1 MERKTAAVIFGGQS
15 SEHEVSC
22 MSAANVID
30 RINKEKYD
38 LLLIGITMDGHWIKT
53 DSVDDIRSGE
63 WRNGKVSA
71 AILPDATKKCV
82 ILMDEDKVTEVKLDL
97 VFPVLH
103 GLHGEDGTIQG
114 LLELARIPYVG
125 CGVLASAVGMDK
137 LYTKIIVN
145 ICGHTLS
152 QYCAVAE
159 RFADCDIDMLELNIS
174 CPNVEEG
181 GLSFGTDSHV
191 VERVVKAVRHYVKQP
206 LIVKL
211 SPEVTDI
218 TEIARAA
225 VSGGADALSL
235 INTLRGM
242 KIDIHK
248 RKPILANK
256 IGGYSGP
263 GIMPVALRMA
273 YEVCHSVDVPV
284 IGMGGISTFEDALQ
298 FIMAGAEAVAVG
310 TANFHNPYAT
320 VEIIDGIRQY
330 MKENKISSL
339 EEIRGCID

>member
-1 MERKTAAVIFGGQS
+1 MQNAGAELFIENDIPFLRQ
-15 SEHEVSC
+15 
-22 MSAANVID
+22 
-30 RINKEKYD
+30 YD
-38 LLLIGITMDGHWIKT
+38 
-53 DSVDDIRSGE
+53 
-63 WRNGKVSA
+63 
-71 AILPDATKKCV
+71 
-82 ILMDEDKVTEVKLDL
+82 
-97 VFPVLH
+97 
-103 GLHGEDGTIQG
+103 
-114 LLELARIPYVG
+114 
-125 CGVLASAVGMDK
+125 
-137 LYTKIIVN
+137 TKIIVN

-181 GLSFGTDSHV
+181 GLSFGTDPHV

>member
-1 MERKTAAVIFGGQS
+1 MDSRMETTIAGVTWKNPVTTASGTFGSGREYGELIDLNRLGAITVKGVSEEAWKGNPVPRLAETQS
-15 SEHEVSC
+15 
-22 MSAANVID
+22 
-30 RINKEKYD
+30 
-38 LLLIGITMDGHWIKT
+38 
-53 DSVDDIRSGE
+53 
-63 WRNGKVSA
+63 
-71 AILPDATKKCV
+71 
-82 ILMDEDKVTEVKLDL
+82 
-97 VFPVLH
+97 
-103 GLHGEDGTIQG
+103 G
-114 LLELARIPYVG
+114 LLNSIGLQNAGAELFIENDIPFLRQY
-125 CGVLASAVGMDK
+125 D
-137 LYTKIIVN
+137 TKIIVN

-181 GLSFGTDSHV
+181 GLSFGTDPHV
-191 VERVVKAVRHYVKQP
+191 VERVVKAVRNYVKQP

-263 GIMPVALRMA
+263 GIMSVALRMA

>member
-1 MERKTAAVIFGGQS
+1 MDSRMETTIAGVTWKNPVTTASGTFGSGREYGELIDLNRLGAITVKGVSEEAWKGNPVPRLAETQS
-15 SEHEVSC
+15 
-22 MSAANVID
+22 
-30 RINKEKYD
+30 
-38 LLLIGITMDGHWIKT
+38 
-53 DSVDDIRSGE
+53 
-63 WRNGKVSA
+63 
-71 AILPDATKKCV
+71 
-82 ILMDEDKVTEVKLDL
+82 
-97 VFPVLH
+97 
-103 GLHGEDGTIQG
+103 G
-114 LLELARIPYVG
+114 LLNSIGLQNAGAELFIENDIPFLRQY
-125 CGVLASAVGMDK
+125 D
-137 LYTKIIVN
+137 TKIIVN

-181 GLSFGTDSHV
+181 GLSFGTDPHV
-191 VERVVKAVRHYVKQP
+191 VERVVKAVRNYVKQP

-263 GIMPVALRMA
+263 DIMPVALRMA

>member
-1 MERKTAAVIFGGQS
+1 MDSKMETTIAGVTWKNPVTTASGTFGSGREYGELIDLNRLGAITVKGVSEEAWKGNPVPRLAETQS
-15 SEHEVSC
+15 
-22 MSAANVID
+22 
-30 RINKEKYD
+30 
-38 LLLIGITMDGHWIKT
+38 
-53 DSVDDIRSGE
+53 
-63 WRNGKVSA
+63 
-71 AILPDATKKCV
+71 
-82 ILMDEDKVTEVKLDL
+82 
-97 VFPVLH
+97 
-103 GLHGEDGTIQG
+103 G
-114 LLELARIPYVG
+114 LLNSIGLQNAGAEHFIAHDIPFLRQY
-125 CGVLASAVGMDK
+125 D
-137 LYTKIIVN
+137 TKIIVN

-181 GLSFGTDSHV
+181 GLSFGTDPRV
-191 VERVVKAVRHYVKQP
+191 VERVVKAVRHYTKQP

-218 TEIARAA
+218 TEVARAA

-248 RKPILANK
+248 RKPVLANK

-263 GIMPVALRMA
+263 GIMPVALRMV
-273 YEVCHSVDVPV
+273 YEVCHSVAIPV

-320 VEIIDGIRQY
+320 VEIIDGIEQY
-330 MKENKISSL
+330 MKENRISSL
-339 EEIRGCID
+339 EEIRGCIE

>member
-1 MERKTAAVIFGGQS
+1 MDSRMETTIAGVTWKNPVTTASGTFGSGREYGELIDLNRLGAITVKGVSEEAWKGNPVPRLAETQS
-15 SEHEVSC
+15 
-22 MSAANVID
+22 
-30 RINKEKYD
+30 
-38 LLLIGITMDGHWIKT
+38 
-53 DSVDDIRSGE
+53 
-63 WRNGKVSA
+63 
-71 AILPDATKKCV
+71 
-82 ILMDEDKVTEVKLDL
+82 
-97 VFPVLH
+97 
-103 GLHGEDGTIQG
+103 G
-114 LLELARIPYVG
+114 LLNSIGLQNAGAELFIENDIPFLRQY
-125 CGVLASAVGMDK
+125 D
-137 LYTKIIVN
+137 TKIIVN

-181 GLSFGTDSHV
+181 GLSFGTDPHV
-191 VERVVKAVRHYVKQP
+191 VERVVKAVRNYVKQP

-218 TEIARAA
+218 TEISRAA

>member
-1 MERKTAAVIFGGQS
+1 MDSKMETTIAGVTWKNPVTTASGTFGSGREYGELIDLNRLGAITVKGVSEEAWKGNPVPRLAETQS
-15 SEHEVSC
+15 
-22 MSAANVID
+22 
-30 RINKEKYD
+30 
-38 LLLIGITMDGHWIKT
+38 
-53 DSVDDIRSGE
+53 
-63 WRNGKVSA
+63 
-71 AILPDATKKCV
+71 
-82 ILMDEDKVTEVKLDL
+82 
-97 VFPVLH
+97 
-103 GLHGEDGTIQG
+103 G
-114 LLELARIPYVG
+114 LLNSIGLQNAGAEHFIAHDIPFLRQY
-125 CGVLASAVGMDK
+125 D
-137 LYTKIIVN
+137 TKIIVN

-152 QYCAVAE
+152 QYYAVAE
-159 RFADCDIDMLELNIS
+159 RFADCEIDMLELNIS

-181 GLSFGTDSHV
+181 GLSFGTDPRV
-191 VERVVKAVRHYVKQP
+191 VERVVKAVRHYTKQP

-218 TEIARAA
+218 TEVARAA

-248 RKPILANK
+248 RKPVLANK

-263 GIMPVALRMA
+263 GIMPVALRMV
-273 YEVCHSVDVPV
+273 YEVCHSVDIPV

-320 VEIIDGIRQY
+320 VEIIDGIEQY
-330 MKENKISSL
+330 MKENRISSL
-339 EEIRGCID
+339 EEIRGCIE

>member
-1 MERKTAAVIFGGQS
+1 MDSRMETTIAGVTWKNPVTTASGTFGSGREYGELIDLNRLGAITVKGVSEEAGKGNPVPRLAETQS
-15 SEHEVSC
+15 
-22 MSAANVID
+22 
-30 RINKEKYD
+30 
-38 LLLIGITMDGHWIKT
+38 
-53 DSVDDIRSGE
+53 
-63 WRNGKVSA
+63 
-71 AILPDATKKCV
+71 
-82 ILMDEDKVTEVKLDL
+82 
-97 VFPVLH
+97 
-103 GLHGEDGTIQG
+103 G
-114 LLELARIPYVG
+114 LLNSIGLQNAGAELFIENDIPFLRQY
-125 CGVLASAVGMDK
+125 D
-137 LYTKIIVN
+137 TKIIVN

-181 GLSFGTDSHV
+181 GLSFGTDPHV
-191 VERVVKAVRHYVKQP
+191 VERVVKAVRNYVKQP

>member
-1 MERKTAAVIFGGQS
+1 MDSKMETTIAGVTWKNPVTTASGTFGSGREYGELIDLNRLGAITVKGVSEEAWKGNPVPRLAETQS
-15 SEHEVSC
+15 
-22 MSAANVID
+22 
-30 RINKEKYD
+30 
-38 LLLIGITMDGHWIKT
+38 
-53 DSVDDIRSGE
+53 
-63 WRNGKVSA
+63 
-71 AILPDATKKCV
+71 
-82 ILMDEDKVTEVKLDL
+82 
-97 VFPVLH
+97 
-103 GLHGEDGTIQG
+103 G
-114 LLELARIPYVG
+114 LLNSIGLQNAGAEHFIAHDIPFLRQY
-125 CGVLASAVGMDK
+125 D
-137 LYTKIIVN
+137 TKIIVN

-181 GLSFGTDSHV
+181 GLSFGTDPRV
-191 VERVVKAVRHYVKQP
+191 VERVVKAVRHYTKQP

-218 TEIARAA
+218 TEVARAA

-248 RKPILANK
+248 HKPVLANK

-263 GIMPVALRMA
+263 GIMPVALRMV
-273 YEVCHSVDVPV
+273 YEVCHSVDIPV

-320 VEIIDGIRQY
+320 VEIIDGIEQY
-330 MKENKISSL
+330 MKENLISSL
-339 EEIRGCID
+339 EEIRGCIE

>member
-1 MERKTAAVIFGGQS
+1 MDSRMETTIAGVTWKNPVTTASGTFGSGHEYGELIDLNRLGAITVKGVSEEAWKGNPVPRLAETQS
-15 SEHEVSC
+15 
-22 MSAANVID
+22 
-30 RINKEKYD
+30 
-38 LLLIGITMDGHWIKT
+38 
-53 DSVDDIRSGE
+53 
-63 WRNGKVSA
+63 
-71 AILPDATKKCV
+71 
-82 ILMDEDKVTEVKLDL
+82 
-97 VFPVLH
+97 
-103 GLHGEDGTIQG
+103 G
-114 LLELARIPYVG
+114 LLNSIGLQNAGAELFIENDIPF
-125 CGVLASAVGMDK
+125 LR
-137 LYTKIIVN
+137 LYDTKIIVN

-181 GLSFGTDSHV
+181 GLSFGTDPHV
-191 VERVVKAVRHYVKQP
+191 VERVVKAVRNYVKQP

-339 EEIRGCID
+339 EEIRGRID

>member
-1 MERKTAAVIFGGQS
+1 MDSRMETTIAGVTWKNPVTTASGTFGSGREYGELIDLNRLGAITVKGVSEEAWKGNPVPRLAETQS
-15 SEHEVSC
+15 
-22 MSAANVID
+22 
-30 RINKEKYD
+30 
-38 LLLIGITMDGHWIKT
+38 
-53 DSVDDIRSGE
+53 
-63 WRNGKVSA
+63 
-71 AILPDATKKCV
+71 
-82 ILMDEDKVTEVKLDL
+82 
-97 VFPVLH
+97 
-103 GLHGEDGTIQG
+103 G
-114 LLELARIPYVG
+114 LLNSSGLQNAGAEQFIENDIPFLRQY
-125 CGVLASAVGMDK
+125 D
-137 LYTKIIVN
+137 TKIIVN

-181 GLSFGTDSHV
+181 GLSFGTDPHV
-191 VERVVKAVRHYVKQP
+191 VERVVKAVHH
-206 LIVKL
+206 LIVQL
-211 SPEVTDI
+211 SPEVTDL

-248 RKPILANK
+248 RKSILANK

-263 GIMPVALRMA
+263 GIMPVALRMV

-298 FIMAGAEAVAVG
+298 FIMAGAQAVAVG

-330 MKENKISSL
+330 MIENRISSL

>member
-1 MERKTAAVIFGGQS
+1 MDSRMETTIAGVTWKNPVTIASGTFGSGREYGELIDLNRLGAITVKGVSEEAWKGNPVPRLAETQS
-15 SEHEVSC
+15 
-22 MSAANVID
+22 
-30 RINKEKYD
+30 
-38 LLLIGITMDGHWIKT
+38 
-53 DSVDDIRSGE
+53 
-63 WRNGKVSA
+63 
-71 AILPDATKKCV
+71 
-82 ILMDEDKVTEVKLDL
+82 
-97 VFPVLH
+97 
-103 GLHGEDGTIQG
+103 G
-114 LLELARIPYVG
+114 LLDSIGLQNAGAKLFIEQDIPFLRQY
-125 CGVLASAVGMDK
+125 D
-137 LYTKIIVN
+137 TKIIVN

-181 GLSFGTDSHV
+181 GLSFGTDPHV
-191 VERVVKAVRHYVKQP
+191 VERVVKAVRNYVKQP

>member
-1 MERKTAAVIFGGQS
+1 MDSRMETTIAGVTWKNPVTTASGTFGSGREYGELIDLNRLGAITVKGVSEEAWKGNPVPRLAETQS
-15 SEHEVSC
+15 
-22 MSAANVID
+22 
-30 RINKEKYD
+30 
-38 LLLIGITMDGHWIKT
+38 
-53 DSVDDIRSGE
+53 
-63 WRNGKVSA
+63 
-71 AILPDATKKCV
+71 
-82 ILMDEDKVTEVKLDL
+82 
-97 VFPVLH
+97 
-103 GLHGEDGTIQG
+103 G
-114 LLELARIPYVG
+114 LLNSIGLQNAGAELFIENDIPFLRQY
-125 CGVLASAVGMDK
+125 D
-137 LYTKIIVN
+137 TKIIVN

-218 TEIARAA
+218 TEIARAV

>member
-1 MERKTAAVIFGGQS
+1 MDSRMETTIAGVTWKNPVTTASGTFGSGREYGELIVLNRLGAITVKGVSEEAWKGNPVPRLAETQS
-15 SEHEVSC
+15 
-22 MSAANVID
+22 
-30 RINKEKYD
+30 
-38 LLLIGITMDGHWIKT
+38 
-53 DSVDDIRSGE
+53 
-63 WRNGKVSA
+63 
-71 AILPDATKKCV
+71 
-82 ILMDEDKVTEVKLDL
+82 
-97 VFPVLH
+97 
-103 GLHGEDGTIQG
+103 G
-114 LLELARIPYVG
+114 LLNSIGLQNAGAELFIENDIPFLRQY
-125 CGVLASAVGMDK
+125 D
-137 LYTKIIVN
+137 TKIIVN

-181 GLSFGTDSHV
+181 GLSFGTDPHV
-191 VERVVKAVRHYVKQP
+191 VERVVKAVRNYVKQP

-218 TEIARAA
+218 TEIARAV

>member
-1 MERKTAAVIFGGQS
+1 MDSKMETTIAGVTWKNPVTTASGTFGSGREYGELIDLNRLGAITVKGV
-15 SEHEVSC
+15 SEE
-22 MSAANVID
+22 AWKGN
-30 RINKEKYD
+30 
-38 LLLIGITMDGHWIKT
+38 
-53 DSVDDIRSGE
+53 
-63 WRNGKVSA
+63 
-71 AILPDATKKCV
+71 
-82 ILMDEDKVTEVKLDL
+82 
-97 VFPVLH
+97 PVLR
-103 GLHGEDGTIQG
+103 LAETQSG
-114 LLELARIPYVG
+114 LLNSIGLQNAGAEHFIAHDIPFLRQY
-125 CGVLASAVGMDK
+125 D
-137 LYTKIIVN
+137 TKIIVN

-181 GLSFGTDSHV
+181 GLSFGTDPRV
-191 VERVVKAVRHYVKQP
+191 VERVVKAVRHYTKQP

-218 TEIARAA
+218 TEVARAA

-248 RKPILANK
+248 CKPVLANK

-263 GIMPVALRMA
+263 GIMPVALRMV
-273 YEVCHSVDVPV
+273 YEVCHSVAIPV

-320 VEIIDGIRQY
+320 VEIIDGIEQY
-330 MKENKISSL
+330 MKENLISSL
-339 EEIRGCID
+339 EEIRGCIE

>member
-1 MERKTAAVIFGGQS
+1 MDSRMETTIAGVTWKNPVTIASGTFGSGREYGELIDLNRLGAITVKGVSEEAWKGNPVPRLAETQS
-15 SEHEVSC
+15 
-22 MSAANVID
+22 
-30 RINKEKYD
+30 
-38 LLLIGITMDGHWIKT
+38 
-53 DSVDDIRSGE
+53 
-63 WRNGKVSA
+63 
-71 AILPDATKKCV
+71 
-82 ILMDEDKVTEVKLDL
+82 
-97 VFPVLH
+97 
-103 GLHGEDGTIQG
+103 G
-114 LLELARIPYVG
+114 LLDSIGLQNAGANLFIENDIPFLRQY
-125 CGVLASAVGMDK
+125 D
-137 LYTKIIVN
+137 TKIIVN

-181 GLSFGTDSHV
+181 GLSFGTDPHV
-191 VERVVKAVRHYVKQP
+191 VERVVKAVRNYVKQP

>member
-1 MERKTAAVIFGGQS
+1 MDSRMETTIAGVTWKNPVTTASGTFGSGREYGELIDLNRLGAITVKGVSEEAWKGNPVPRLAETQS
-15 SEHEVSC
+15 
-22 MSAANVID
+22 
-30 RINKEKYD
+30 
-38 LLLIGITMDGHWIKT
+38 
-53 DSVDDIRSGE
+53 
-63 WRNGKVSA
+63 
-71 AILPDATKKCV
+71 
-82 ILMDEDKVTEVKLDL
+82 
-97 VFPVLH
+97 
-103 GLHGEDGTIQG
+103 G
-114 LLELARIPYVG
+114 LLNSIGLQNAGAELFIENDIPFLRQY
-125 CGVLASAVGMDK
+125 D
-137 LYTKIIVN
+137 TKIIVN

-181 GLSFGTDSHV
+181 GLSFGTDPHV
-191 VERVVKAVRHYVKQP
+191 VERVVKAVRNYVKQP

-218 TEIARAA
+218 TEIARAV

>member
-1 MERKTAAVIFGGQS
+1 MDSRMEIAIAGVTWKNPVTTASGTFGSGREYGELIDLNRLGAITVKGVSEEAWKGNPVPRLAETQS
-15 SEHEVSC
+15 
-22 MSAANVID
+22 
-30 RINKEKYD
+30 
-38 LLLIGITMDGHWIKT
+38 
-53 DSVDDIRSGE
+53 
-63 WRNGKVSA
+63 
-71 AILPDATKKCV
+71 
-82 ILMDEDKVTEVKLDL
+82 
-97 VFPVLH
+97 
-103 GLHGEDGTIQG
+103 G
-114 LLELARIPYVG
+114 LLNSIGLQNAGAEYFINHDIPFLRQY
-125 CGVLASAVGMDK
+125 D
-137 LYTKIIVN
+137 TKIIVN

-159 RFADCDIDMLELNIS
+159 KFADCDIDMLELNIS

-181 GLSFGTDSHV
+181 GLSFGTDPHV
-191 VERVVKAVRHYVKQP
+191 VERVVKAVRHYAKQP

-218 TEIARAA
+218 MEVARAA

-248 RKPILANK
+248 RRPILASK

-263 GIMPVALRMA
+263 DVMPVALRMV

-298 FIMAGAEAVAVG
+298 FIMAGAQAVAVG
-310 TANFHNPYAT
+310 TANFHNPYAS

-330 MKENKISSL
+330 MKENRIPSL

>member
-1 MERKTAAVIFGGQS
+1 MDSRMETTIAGVTWKNPVTTASGTFGSGREYGELIDLNRLGAITVKGVSEEAWKGNPVPRLAETQS
-15 SEHEVSC
+15 
-22 MSAANVID
+22 
-30 RINKEKYD
+30 
-38 LLLIGITMDGHWIKT
+38 
-53 DSVDDIRSGE
+53 
-63 WRNGKVSA
+63 
-71 AILPDATKKCV
+71 
-82 ILMDEDKVTEVKLDL
+82 
-97 VFPVLH
+97 
-103 GLHGEDGTIQG
+103 G
-114 LLELARIPYVG
+114 LLNSIGLQNAGAELFIENDIPFLRQY
-125 CGVLASAVGMDK
+125 D
-137 LYTKIIVN
+137 TKIIVN

-174 CPNVEEG
+174 CPNVEES
-181 GLSFGTDSHV
+181 GLSFGTDPHV
-191 VERVVKAVRHYVKQP
+191 VERVVKAVRNYVKQP

>member
-1 MERKTAAVIFGGQS
+1 MDSRMETTIAGVTWKNPVTTASGTFGSGREYGELIDLNRLGAITVKGVSEEAWKGNPVPRLAETQS
-15 SEHEVSC
+15 
-22 MSAANVID
+22 
-30 RINKEKYD
+30 
-38 LLLIGITMDGHWIKT
+38 
-53 DSVDDIRSGE
+53 
-63 WRNGKVSA
+63 
-71 AILPDATKKCV
+71 
-82 ILMDEDKVTEVKLDL
+82 
-97 VFPVLH
+97 
-103 GLHGEDGTIQG
+103 G
-114 LLELARIPYVG
+114 LLNSIGLQNAGAEQFIEKDIPFLRQY
-125 CGVLASAVGMDK
+125 D
-137 LYTKIIVN
+137 TKIIVN

-181 GLSFGTDSHV
+181 GLSFGTDPHV
-191 VERVVKAVRHYVKQP
+191 VERVVKAVHHYAKQP

-211 SPEVTDI
+211 SPEVTNI
-218 TEIARAA
+218 TEVAIAA

-248 RKPILANK
+248 RRSILANK

-263 GIMPVALRMA
+263 GIMPVALRMV

-298 FIMAGAEAVAVG
+298 FIMAGAQAVAVG

-330 MKENKISSL
+330 MIENRISSL

>member
-1 MERKTAAVIFGGQS
+1 MDSRMETTIAGVTWKNPVTTASGTFGSGREYGELIDLNRLGAITVKGVSEEAWKGNPVPRLAETQS
-15 SEHEVSC
+15 
-22 MSAANVID
+22 
-30 RINKEKYD
+30 
-38 LLLIGITMDGHWIKT
+38 
-53 DSVDDIRSGE
+53 
-63 WRNGKVSA
+63 
-71 AILPDATKKCV
+71 
-82 ILMDEDKVTEVKLDL
+82 
-97 VFPVLH
+97 
-103 GLHGEDGTIQG
+103 G
-114 LLELARIPYVG
+114 LLNSIGLQNAGAELFIENDIPFLRQY
-125 CGVLASAVGMDK
+125 D
-137 LYTKIIVN
+137 TKIIVN

-181 GLSFGTDSHV
+181 GLSFGTDPHV
-191 VERVVKAVRHYVKQP
+191 VERVVKAVRNYVKQP

-263 GIMPVALRMA
+263 GIIPVALRMA

-310 TANFHNPYAT
+310 TANFYNPYAT

>member
-1 MERKTAAVIFGGQS
+1 MDSRMETTIAGVTWKNPVTIASGTFGSGREYGELIDLNRLGAITVKGVSEEAWKGNPVPRLAETQS
-15 SEHEVSC
+15 
-22 MSAANVID
+22 
-30 RINKEKYD
+30 
-38 LLLIGITMDGHWIKT
+38 
-53 DSVDDIRSGE
+53 
-63 WRNGKVSA
+63 
-71 AILPDATKKCV
+71 
-82 ILMDEDKVTEVKLDL
+82 
-97 VFPVLH
+97 
-103 GLHGEDGTIQG
+103 G
-114 LLELARIPYVG
+114 LLDSIGLQNAGAKLFIENDIPFLRQY
-125 CGVLASAVGMDK
+125 D
-137 LYTKIIVN
+137 TKIIVN

-181 GLSFGTDSHV
+181 GLSFGTDPHV
-191 VERVVKAVRHYVKQP
+191 VERVVKAVRNYVKQP

-225 VSGGADALSL
+225 GSGGADALSL
-235 INTLRGM
+235 NNTLRGM

>member
-1 MERKTAAVIFGGQS
+1 MDSRMETTIAGVTWKNPVTTVSGTFGSGREYGELIDLNRLGAITVKGVSEEAWKGNPVPRLAETQS
-15 SEHEVSC
+15 
-22 MSAANVID
+22 
-30 RINKEKYD
+30 
-38 LLLIGITMDGHWIKT
+38 
-53 DSVDDIRSGE
+53 
-63 WRNGKVSA
+63 
-71 AILPDATKKCV
+71 
-82 ILMDEDKVTEVKLDL
+82 
-97 VFPVLH
+97 
-103 GLHGEDGTIQG
+103 G
-114 LLELARIPYVG
+114 LLNSICLQNAGAELFIENDIPFLRQY
-125 CGVLASAVGMDK
+125 D
-137 LYTKIIVN
+137 TKIIVN

-181 GLSFGTDSHV
+181 GLSFGTDPHV
-191 VERVVKAVRHYVKQP
+191 VERVVKAVRNYVKQP

>member
-1 MERKTAAVIFGGQS
+1 MDSRTETTIAGVTWKNPVTTASGTFGSGREYGELIDLNRLGAITVKGVSEEAWKGNPVPRLAETQS
-15 SEHEVSC
+15 
-22 MSAANVID
+22 
-30 RINKEKYD
+30 
-38 LLLIGITMDGHWIKT
+38 
-53 DSVDDIRSGE
+53 
-63 WRNGKVSA
+63 
-71 AILPDATKKCV
+71 
-82 ILMDEDKVTEVKLDL
+82 
-97 VFPVLH
+97 
-103 GLHGEDGTIQG
+103 G
-114 LLELARIPYVG
+114 LLNSIGLQNAGAELFIENDIPFLRQY
-125 CGVLASAVGMDK
+125 D
-137 LYTKIIVN
+137 TKIIVN

-181 GLSFGTDSHV
+181 GLSFGTDPHV
-191 VERVVKAVRHYVKQP
+191 VERVVKAVRNYVKQP

-218 TEIARAA
+218 TEIARAV

>member
-1 MERKTAAVIFGGQS
+1 MDSRMETTIAGVTWKNPVTTASGTFGSGREYGELIDLNRLGAITVKGVSEEAWKGNPVPRLAETQS
-15 SEHEVSC
+15 
-22 MSAANVID
+22 
-30 RINKEKYD
+30 
-38 LLLIGITMDGHWIKT
+38 
-53 DSVDDIRSGE
+53 
-63 WRNGKVSA
+63 
-71 AILPDATKKCV
+71 
-82 ILMDEDKVTEVKLDL
+82 
-97 VFPVLH
+97 
-103 GLHGEDGTIQG
+103 G
-114 LLELARIPYVG
+114 LLNSIGLQNAGAELFIENDIPFLRQY
-125 CGVLASAVGMDK
+125 D
-137 LYTKIIVN
+137 TKIIVN

-181 GLSFGTDSHV
+181 GLSFGTDPHV
-191 VERVVKAVRHYVKQP
+191 VERVVKAVRNYVKQP

-218 TEIARAA
+218 TEVAIAA

>member
-1 MERKTAAVIFGGQS
+1 MDSRMETTIAGVTWKNPVTTASGTFGSGREYGELIDLNRLGAITVKGVSEEAWKGNPVPRLAETQS
-15 SEHEVSC
+15 
-22 MSAANVID
+22 
-30 RINKEKYD
+30 
-38 LLLIGITMDGHWIKT
+38 
-53 DSVDDIRSGE
+53 
-63 WRNGKVSA
+63 
-71 AILPDATKKCV
+71 
-82 ILMDEDKVTEVKLDL
+82 
-97 VFPVLH
+97 
-103 GLHGEDGTIQG
+103 G
-114 LLELARIPYVG
+114 LLNSIGLQNAGAELFIENDIPFLRQY
-125 CGVLASAVGMDK
+125 D
-137 LYTKIIVN
+137 TKIIVN

-181 GLSFGTDSHV
+181 GLSFGTDPHV
-191 VERVVKAVRHYVKQP
+191 VERVVKAVRNYVKQP

-218 TEIARAA
+218 TEIARAV

-284 IGMGGISTFEDALQ
+284 IGMGGISTFEDTLQ

>member
-1 MERKTAAVIFGGQS
+1 MDSRMETTIAGVTWKNPVTTASGTFGSGREYGELIDLNRLGAITVKGVSEEAWKGNPVPRLAETQS
-15 SEHEVSC
+15 
-22 MSAANVID
+22 
-30 RINKEKYD
+30 
-38 LLLIGITMDGHWIKT
+38 
-53 DSVDDIRSGE
+53 
-63 WRNGKVSA
+63 
-71 AILPDATKKCV
+71 
-82 ILMDEDKVTEVKLDL
+82 
-97 VFPVLH
+97 
-103 GLHGEDGTIQG
+103 G
-114 LLELARIPYVG
+114 LLNSIGLQNAGAELFIENDIPFLRQY
-125 CGVLASAVGMDK
+125 D
-137 LYTKIIVN
+137 TKIIVN

-181 GLSFGTDSHV
+181 GLSFGTDPHV
-191 VERVVKAVRHYVKQP
+191 VERVVKAVRNYVKHP